1 MLSCA
6 AVPETVHSTD
16 VPSNPLAGPG
26 IFYRWGVLL
35 CVSLAVFGNYYTYDS
50 LGLVADLLKRDFGLN
65 DTQYGFLSGIYSIA
79 AVIVLF
85 FGGAVI
91 DRIGSK
97 RAVLYFGAIAAAA
110 GVLIALAPSY
120 RVLLIGRFL
129 FGIGSEPLSV
139 AVTTALARWFRGRE
153 LAFALG
159 LNLTISRLGTVA
171 VDRSPQW
178 AGWAYRGGSLSG
190 PLVLA
195 AGIGLACTVGA
206 VAYYALEHYAERRWN
221 LEGMGHSD
229 KLTLSE
235 VIGFGGRYW
244 LVVGLCVTF
253 YASIFAFQSFAT
265 KFFIEA
271 HGVPREEAGALLS
284 YLPAVAM
291 IGAPLFGLLVDRVGH
306 RSLGLLCGALL
317 MVPVYF
323 LLLRRDVPLYYP
335 MALLGIAFALIPAI
349 LWPEVAYLIEE
360 KRLGTAYSLIT
371 LLQQIVLFV
380 VSSAV
385 GWANDL
391 AHASAQNLSGYAPGM
406 CLLAALSIL
415 GFLFA
420 LLLHLLEWGRKV
432 RVGRS
437 VAEDLPVPSR

>member
-1 MLSCA
+1 MLSSA
-6 AVPETVHSTD
+6 AVPEIANSID
-16 VPSNPLAGPG
+16 EPSRPLAGPG
-26 IFYRWGVLL
+26 VLYRWIVLL
-35 CVSLAVFGNYYTYDS
+35 CVSLAIFGNYYTYDA
-50 LGLVADLLKRDFGLN
+50 LGLIADLLKRDFGLN

-79 AVIVLF
+79 AVLVLLL
-85 FGGAVI
+85 GGAII

-97 RAVLYFGAIAAAA
+97 RAVLYFGTIAAVA

-120 RVLLIGRFL
+120 QVLLVGRFL

-178 AGWAYRGGSLSG
+178 AGWAYRGGNVSG
-190 PLVLA
+190 PLALA
-195 AGIGLACTVGA
+195 AGIGLVCTAGV

-221 LEGMGHSD
+221 LEAMGHTD
-229 KLTLSE
+229 KLTLSDI
-235 VIGFGGRYW
+235 IGFGGRYW
-244 LVVGLCVTF
+244 LVAGLCVAF
-253 YASIFAFQSFAT
+253 YSSIFAFQSFAT

-291 IGAPLFGLLVDRVGH
+291 VGAPLFGLLVDRVGH
-306 RSLGLLCGALL
+306 RSLGLVCGALL

-323 LLLRRDVPLYYP
+323 LLLRRGLPLFYP
-335 MALLGIAFALIPAI
+335 MALMGIAFALIPAI

-360 KRLGTAYSLIT
+360 RRLGTAYSLIT

-391 AHASAQNLSGYAPGM
+391 AHASAKNLSGYAPGM
-406 CLLAALSIL
+406 YLLAALSIL

-420 LLLHLLEWGRKV
+420 VLLHLIETSR
-432 RVGRS
+432 RAHRS
-437 VAEDLPVPSR
+437 RSAKLPASAC

>member
-1 MLSCA
+1 M
-6 AVPETVHSTD
+6 
-16 VPSNPLAGPG
+16 
-26 IFYRWGVLL
+26 
-35 CVSLAVFGNYYTYDS
+35 FGNYYTYDS

-65 DTQYGFLSGIYSIA
+65 DAQYGLLSGIYSIA
-79 AVIVLF
+79 AVIVLLL
-85 FGGAVI
+85 GGAVI

-110 GVLIALAPSY
+110 GVLIAVAPNY
-120 RVLLIGRFL
+120 PVLLVGRFL

-139 AVTTALARWFRGRE
+139 AATTALARWFRGRE

-178 AGWAYRGGSLSG
+178 AAWAYRSGTLSG
-190 PLVLA
+190 PLALA
-195 AGIGLACTVGA
+195 AGIGLVCTSGV
-206 VAYYALEHYAERRWN
+206 VTYYMLEHYAERSWS
-221 LEGMGHSD
+221 LESMGHPD
-229 KLTLSE
+229 KLTVSD
-235 VIGFGGRYW
+235 VIAFGGRYW
-244 LVVGLCVTF
+244 LVAGLCVTF
-253 YASIFAFQSFAT
+253 YSSIFAFQSFAT

-291 IGAPLFGLLVDRVGH
+291 VGAPLFGLLVDRVGH
-306 RSLGLLCGALL
+306 RSLGLLCGSLL

-323 LLLRRDVPLYYP
+323 LLLRRGLPLYYP
-335 MALLGIAFALIPAI
+335 MAFMGIAFALIPAI
-349 LWPEVAYLIEE
+349 LWPEVALLIDE

-371 LLQQIVLFV
+371 LLQQIILFL

-391 AHASAQNLSGYAPGM
+391 AHASAEHLSGYAPGM
-406 CLLAALSIL
+406 WLLATLSIL
-415 GFLFA
+415 GFVFA
-420 LLLHLLEWGRKV
+420 LLLHLIEWGNKV
-432 RVGRS
+432 RS
-437 VAEDLPVPSR
+437 SRQNRTKP